1 MEYNL
6 YYLLADVKG
15 REIES
20 GQAVAVIDE
29 DRISI
34 MLRAGQAISISFRD
48 IDTIAKRNE
57 TSLRDLLMYESLARV
72 IT

>member
-1 MEYNL
+1 M